1 MRDPVLEKKLRDYRF
16 EQLELR
22 FSIRYLVQGII
33 AVVVVTGFLVAVFRG
48 QWPAAVF
55 LTLAAAGLAVVAGV
69 AMQLSRRRALA
80 QMRRELPADE
90 PYEPPGDLL

>member
-22 FSIRYLVQGII
+22 YSIRYLVQGS
-33 AVVVVTGFLVAVFRG
+33 VVVVAVSGFLVAVFHAH
-48 QWPAAVF
+48 WPAAVF
-55 LTLAAAGLAVVAGV
+55 LALAAAGLALVAGT
-69 AMQLSRRRALA
+69 AMRLSRRRALA

-90 PYEPPGDLL
+90 PYEPPGDVL